1 MVLLKF
7 VAFVFFEKSHSLVFM
22 RNFLNDD
29 VGKVSKTGQ
38 RDIKFIFDE
47 HSDFFVF
54 FMSNFIFSA
63 TENVS
68 FT

>member
-1 MVLLKF
+1 MQIT
-7 VAFVFFEKSHSLVFM
+7 
-22 RNFLNDD
+22 DD
-29 VGKVSKTGQ
+29 VGKISKTGQ

-54 FMSNFIFSA
+54 FVSNFIFSA